1 MHKPW
6 LALSGVVVELLL
18 VAGCSSGTPAYVE
31 LQDSIKRSIIRDD
44 QRPVR
49 SVACTP
55 QVQDVSYA
63 DGVVHLHC
71 VVAFTTGSWYTTA
84 ASIEARSYQVAG
96 YNFEF
101 DEPGPIDITTAPLP
115 QPQVSLGATSAGSLY
130 YARNLAPVVHEIW
143 SRFPGK
149 RLILSMALYPG
160 ELEAVIGS
168 TGEAQ
173 LVTAHP
179 SGAMTVGPQ
188 TQFDG
193 ERSGIEFSQ
202 VNPVVPQQLART
214 IAARGGV
221 PISSIN
227 RFVLSFA
234 GEDAF
239 WRIYPASGSVHFR
252 AHIQGDSLERISG
265 GDTKPLNKQ

>member
-6 LALSGVVVELLL
+6 VGLGGALAVLAL
-18 VAGCSSGTPAYVE
+18 AGCSSGTPAYVE
-31 LQDSIKRSIIRDD
+31 LQDSIKRAIIRDD
-44 QRPVR
+44 RRPVQ

-55 QVQDVSYA
+55 RVQDVSYD
-63 DGVVHLHC
+63 DGLVHLEC
-71 VVAFTTGSWYTTA
+71 VVSFTGGSSYTSA
-84 ASIEARSYQVAG
+84 ATIEARSYQVAG

-101 DEPGPIDITTAPLP
+101 DEPGPIDVTTAPLP
-115 QPQVSLGATSAGSLY
+115 QPTVSVGATSPGSLY

-160 ELEAVIGS
+160 ELEAVVGS
-168 TGEAQ
+168 SGEAQ

-188 TQFDG
+188 THFEG

-202 VNPVVPQQLART
+202 VNPDVPQQLAKV

-221 PISSIN
+221 KISQLG
-227 RFVLSFA
+227 RFVLGFA

-239 WRIYPASGSVHFR
+239 WKIYPSTGSVRFR
-252 AHIQGDSLERISG
+252 AHIQGDSLERIAGTQS
-265 GDTKPLNKQ
+265 KPLGTG